1 MVTPIDNPFSSSS
14 GAASGD
20 ASRSSIAGANI
31 TDPLER
37 SAREAAEGLK
47 SVSRRASRS
56 MQERMDALNEF
67 GNRSLATSRT
77 YVREHPLQSTAM
89 ALAAGMLL
97 RRMMSRRRFR
107 Y

>member
-14 GAASGD
+14 DPLTGD
-20 ASRSSIAGANI
+20 ASRSSTAASI

-47 SVSRRASRS
+47 SASRRAGRS
-56 MQERMDALNEF
+56 MRERMDALNEF

-107 Y
+107 H